1 MAHTL
6 TASKLLTVDRNRR
19 SVSKW
24 LRDNRGFLF
33 VSPAVIIF
41 LVFGLYT
48 VIYSFALS
56 FFRWNGLTK
65 FSLFPPTCEPP
76 GCAFWGLRN
85 YQDFLYRD
93 LGVSKLFWL
102 AIQNNAIIAIV
113 VPAGTI
119 LIGLLVAIALNRAG
133 RTIPIFRTLMMLPM
147 VTSGIAVYFA
157 WSSIYLSNGPLNAM
171 LKSVGL
177 GFLAAERG
185 WLGGPNTALP
195 ALMAVMIWGSVPFA
209 VILYLAG
216 LQTIDQELYEA
227 AIIDG
232 ANSWQLLWY
241 ITWPLLRPVTVIILI
256 LAVNSALQ
264 GFDMPLLMTK
274 GGPANHTQVVGLR
287 IFNFGFGNDLQ
298 LGIASAMGWGLF
310 VLVFLFSLV
319 NLRLFRS
326 KTEAE

>member
-1 MAHTL
+1 MAYAMTSPKAL
-6 TASKLLTVDRNRR
+6 KTERSRR
-19 SVSKW
+19 TFRKW

-33 VSPAVIIF
+33 VSPAVLIF
-41 LVFGLYT
+41 LIFGLYT
-48 VIYSFALS
+48 VVYSFVLS
-56 FFRWNGLTK
+56 FFRWNGLSK
-65 FSLFPPTCEPP
+65 FSLFPPVCQAP

-85 YQDFLYRD
+85 FQDFLYRD
-93 LGVSKLFWL
+93 PGVSKLFWL
-102 AIQNNAIIAIV
+102 AIKNNAIIAIV
-113 VPAGTI
+113 VPAGTV
-119 LIGLLVAIALNRAG
+119 LLGLLIAIALNRAG
-133 RTIPIFRTLMMLPM
+133 RTTPIFRTLMMLPM

-157 WSSIYLSNGPLNAM
+157 WSSIYLSNGPLNAI
-171 LKSVGL
+171 LRAVGL

-185 WLGGPNTALP
+185 WLGGAQTALP
-195 ALMAVMIWGSVPFA
+195 ALMAVMVWSSVPFA

-227 AIIDG
+227 AIMDG
-232 ANSWQLLWY
+232 ANEWQMLWR

-256 LAVNSALQ
+256 LAINSALQ

-287 IFNFGFGNDLQ
+287 IFSFGFGNDLQ

-310 VLVFLFSLV
+310 LIVFIFSLL

-326 KTEAE
+326 KTEA